1 MAKGKKLNT
10 LTILFPVAIAL
21 FGVYYIIKKSKEAK
35 SQSSIK
41 NYKVPN
47 TNVPNTNVPNTN
59 VPNTNVKNT
68 NVKDTPK
75 VESKTY
81 LGELGDKLN
90 NVLSFLK
97 K

>member
-1 MAKGKKLNT
+1 MQKGKKLNP
-10 LTILFPVAIAL
+10 LTILFPVAIAA
-21 FGVYYIIKKSKEAK
+21 FGVYYIIKKSKTPKNIKTQATDFYAK
-35 SQSSIK
+35 NNNVK
-41 NYKVPN
+41 D
-47 TNVPNTNVPNTN
+47 TNV
-59 VPNTNVKNT
+59 VKT

-97 K
+97 P

>member
-1 MAKGKKLNT
+1 MAKGKKLNP
-10 LTILFPVAIAL
+10 LTILFPVAIAA
-21 FGVYYIIKKSKEAK
+21 FGVYYIIKKSKKPKTQATDFYAK
-35 SQSSIK
+35 
-41 NYKVPN
+41 
-47 TNVPNTNVPNTN
+47 NTN

>member
-1 MAKGKKLNT
+1 MAKGKKLNP
-10 LTILFPVAIAL
+10 LTILFPVAIAV

-35 SQSSIK
+35 SQASIK
-41 NYKVPN
+41 SFK
-47 TNVPNTNVPNTN
+47 VPNTNVPNTN
-59 VPNTNVKNT
+59 VPNTNVKNS

>member
-1 MAKGKKLNT
+1 MAKGKKLNP
-10 LTILFPVAIAL
+10 LTILFPVAIAA

-35 SQSSIK
+35 SQASIK

-47 TNVPNTNVPNTN
+47 TNVLNTNVPNA
-59 VPNTNVKNT
+59 NVKNT
-68 NVKDTPK
+68 VVKDTPK

-90 NVLSFLK
+90 NILSFLK
-97 K
+97 P

>member
-1 MAKGKKLNT
+1 MVKGKKLNP
-10 LTILFPVAIAL
+10 LTILFPVAIAA
-21 FGVYYIIKKSKEAK
+21 FGVYYIIKKNKTPKPQATDFYAK
-35 SQSSIK
+35 
-41 NYKVPN
+41 NN
-47 TNVPNTNVPNTN
+47 NVP
-59 VPNTNVKNT
+59 NT

-97 K
+97 A

>member
-59 VPNTNVKNT
+59 VKNT

>member
-1 MAKGKKLNT
+1 MQKGKKLNP
-10 LTILFPVAIAL
+10 LTILFPVAIAA
-21 FGVYYIIKKSKEAK
+21 FGVYYIIKKSKTPKNIKTQPTDFYAK
-35 SQSSIK
+35 
-41 NYKVPN
+41 N
-47 TNVPNTNVPNTN
+47 TNVV
-59 VPNTNVKNT
+59 NT

-97 K
+97 P

>member
-1 MAKGKKLNT
+1 MAKGKKLNP
-10 LTILFPVAIAL
+10 LTILFPVAIAV

-35 SQSSIK
+35 SQASIK
-41 NYKVPN
+41 SFK
-47 TNVPNTNVPNTN
+47 VPNTN
-59 VPNTNVKNT
+59 VPNTNVKNS